1 MGVGKRNR
9 KMNIKKGRLFGV
21 GTGPGDP
28 ELVTRKAWRIV
39 NEVSVV
45 AYPAPDSG
53 DSFSRQI
60 MADAIRPD
68 AIEVPIVIP
77 MVSGRAPA
85 QAIYDVAAETLL
97 DHLNAGRDVAVL
109 CEGDPLFYG
118 SFMYLLARLR
128 DEVEVEMIAGV
139 SSLVASASAALR
151 PLAARMDVL
160 TVLAAPLDNDRLRDA
175 MAASESVV
183 IIKLGRHLDRLRGL
197 IADLG
202 LMDHAI
208 YISHASLPHQQV
220 MPLKD
225 APIDA
230 PYFSMI
236 LIYKGSDPWIA

>member
-1 MGVGKRNR
+1 MKTR
-9 KMNIKKGRLFGV
+9 KGRLFGI

-39 NEVSVV
+39 SEARVI

-60 MADAIRPD
+60 MADAIHPD
-68 AIEVPIVIP
+68 AIEIPIVIP

-85 QAIYDVAAETLL
+85 QAIYDAAAETLL
-97 DHLNAGRDVAVL
+97 EHLHAGHDVVVL

-128 DEVEVEMIAGV
+128 DEVEVEMVAGV

-151 PLAARMDVL
+151 PLAARLDVL
-160 TVLAAPLDNDRLRDA
+160 TVLAAPLGNDRLRNA
-175 MAASESVV
+175 MIASESLV
-183 IIKLGRHLDRLRGL
+183 IIKLGRHLDRLRQL
-197 IADLG
+197 ISDLG
-202 LMDHAI
+202 LMDQAV

-220 MPLKD
+220 MPLHD
-225 APIDA
+225 APTDA

-236 LIYKGSDPWIA
+236 LIYKGTDPWIA